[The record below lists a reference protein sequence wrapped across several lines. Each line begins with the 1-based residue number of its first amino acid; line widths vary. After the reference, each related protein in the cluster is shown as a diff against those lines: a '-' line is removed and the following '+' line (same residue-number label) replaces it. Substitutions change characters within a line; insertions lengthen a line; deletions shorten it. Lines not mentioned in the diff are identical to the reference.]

1 MDWVGDLVF
10 TVVVLVVALYGIH
23 RQGKNPSVMMKG
35 YGTPPDLELH
45 KTDYFFQLP
54 DSTSRPTYPEDQGP
68 PHAIPARPARRALP
82 APPDAARPPQQ
93 PRP

>member
-10 TVVVLVVALYGIH
+10 IVVLTAAALYRI
-23 RQGKNPSVMMKG
+23 KKLVKDPSSMQIG

-54 DSTSRPTYPEDQGP
+54 DSTPRSTYPEDQAP
-68 PHAIPARPARRALP
+68 PRAIAADPARPALP
-82 APPDAARPPQQ
+82 APDATQPPQQ
-93 PRP
+93 QP